1 MKQPLVI
8 SGDVDTLKKLLA
20 VDSNKEP
27 DWSHVYNLNG
37 FSFQAYEMKADCGVW
52 NKELTIK
59 FCEVPHKSQEEIAA
73 EEAVR
78 KARESLKAA
87 EEVLNKV
94 KNEN

>member
-8 SGDVDTLKKLLA
+8 KGDVETLKKLLA
-20 VDSNKEP
+20 VDSNKAP

-37 FSFQAYEMKADCGVW
+37 FSFQAYEMKADYGGW

-78 KARESLKAA
+78 KAKESLKAA

-94 KNEN
+94 KKEN